1 MVERERLDQ
10 GCTWRQLKRSLI
22 LQGRQLALA
31 ALERVRATAYLLR
44 YQGRAWT
51 AQEPCVS
58 HDHGRCDIAAS
69 GAHGASQRLMT
80 SQVIAGTPLGTHTQ
94 RRQSV
99 QA

>member
-1 MVERERLDQ
+1 AHLGMEWMASLRI
-10 GCTWRQLKRSLI
+10 GFTSWRTVPLLFSSC
-22 LQGRQLALA
+22 LALIG
-31 ALERVRATAYLLR
+31 ALERAAQKPFCHASTAL
-44 YQGRAWT
+44 
-51 AQEPCVS
+51 EPCVS